1 MQTVVNLMFVGAGG
15 FIGAISRFLVSVWV
29 GQRWGRVFP
38 FGTFVA
44 NVLGCFLIGLAMTVF
59 NERIIVSPHVRLLI
73 GVGFIGAFTTFST
86 FEYETGALM
95 MDGEWLMAFLNV
107 VGSLTAGF
115 IALKAG
121 ELLAKTI

>member
-1 MQTVVNLMFVGAGG
+1 MEMVVNLIFVGAGG

-44 NVLGCFLIGLAMTVF
+44 NVLGCFFIGLAMTIF
-59 NERIIVSPHVRLLI
+59 NERIIASPHLRLLV

-86 FEYETGALM
+86 FEYETGALL
-95 MDGEWLMAFLNV
+95 MDGEWLMAFMNV
-107 VGSLTAGF
+107 VGSLAAGF